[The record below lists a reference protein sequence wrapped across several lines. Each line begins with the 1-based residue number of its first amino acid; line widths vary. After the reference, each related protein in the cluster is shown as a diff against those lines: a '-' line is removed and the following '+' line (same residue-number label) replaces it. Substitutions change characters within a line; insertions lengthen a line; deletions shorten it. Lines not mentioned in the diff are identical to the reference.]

1 MVEVDKVVI
10 VDVDEVVV
18 KVCVELDPVTVTE
31 VPVELNVFELV
42 DEVNVDAG
50 ISVIE
55 MSSTYMNAPSFPNL
69 ALERPVSPFAV
80 FSHHAHCHHPPL
92 TLQHCHGP
100 YAASRGVP
108 LNGGVLPEPVRTQLG
123 RTPSIVMS

>member
-10 VDVDEVVV
+10 VEVDEVV

-42 DEVNVDAG
+42 DEVNGDVG

-55 MSSTYMNAPSFPNL
+55 MSSTYMNAPSFPSL
-69 ALERPVSPFAV
+69 ALERLTRFCVL
-80 FSHHAHCHHPPL
+80 SHQAHFTQPS
-92 TLQHCHGP
+92 
-100 YAASRGVP
+100 AAS
-108 LNGGVLPEPVRTQLG
+108 
-123 RTPSIVMS
+123 